1 MRGGEPMTRE
11 EIVAKAA
18 ADAGISKEKAG
29 KVLSSVLSSISGALG
44 KGDKVTFVGFGTF
57 SVATRAARTG
67 RNPQTGAV
75 LNIPKTKVPKFKA
88 GKKLKATGAGPPTGP
103 GEPPPHQ

>member
-1 MRGGEPMTRE
+1 MTRE

-29 KVLSSVLSSISGALG
+29 KALSSVLKSITKALS

-57 SVATRAARTG
+57 SVAKRAARTG
-67 RNPQTGAV
+67 RNPQTGAK
-75 LNIPKTKVPKFKA
+75 LNIPASKVPKFKA
-88 GKKLKATGAGPPTGP
+88 GKKLKAAV
-103 GEPPPHQ
+103 